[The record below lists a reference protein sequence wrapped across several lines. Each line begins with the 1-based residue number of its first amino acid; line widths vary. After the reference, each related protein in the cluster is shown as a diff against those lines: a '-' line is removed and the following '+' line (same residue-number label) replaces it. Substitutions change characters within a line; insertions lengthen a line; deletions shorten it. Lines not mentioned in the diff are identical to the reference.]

1 MEKTTLGISVGLAG
15 AAVYFCGL
23 AGVIPVLLAAG
34 YILLREQH
42 PWLRRAAVKA
52 AALTLLA
59 QILPNVW
66 GLLED
71 LLAIASNVFGWFGV
85 YFSPYLP
92 FGFSSILTSAVFFIC
107 HGLLLGCGGS
117 ALSMGS
123 VKTGKL
129 DSFISRHL

>member
-23 AGVIPVLLAAG
+23 AGVIPV
-34 YILLREQH
+34 LLREQH

-107 HGLLLGCGGS
+107 HGLLLGCGVS

>member
-23 AGVIPVLLAAG
+23 AGVIPVLLG
-34 YILLREQH
+34 
-42 PWLRRAAVKA
+42 AAVKA

-107 HGLLLGCGGS
+107 HGLLLGCGVS